1 MPLNRIAIFSG
12 LSPKQKKSRSRFT
25 ECARTCRSSS
35 PQKGQYAGCLR
46 DCLTTKLVSRRQRR
60 KKK

>member
-12 LSPKQKKSRSRFT
+12 LSPKQKKSRTRFK
-25 ECARTCRSSS
+25 ECTRTCRRDSPSASAYPSCLSS
-35 PQKGQYAGCLR
+35 
-46 DCLTTKLVSRRQRR
+46 CLTTKKSSRQRR